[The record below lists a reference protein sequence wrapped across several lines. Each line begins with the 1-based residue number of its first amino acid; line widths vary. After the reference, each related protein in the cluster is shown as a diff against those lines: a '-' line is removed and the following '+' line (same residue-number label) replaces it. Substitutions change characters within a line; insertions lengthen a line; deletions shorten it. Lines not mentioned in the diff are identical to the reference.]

1 MAGFSIHLAIAKIYL
16 ENNKVQAPNEFLKG
30 VIDPDLVKN
39 KTISHYSDFTD
50 QDNLQ
55 AYLKHKVNLKR
66 YLEGNTLYSDYQK
79 GFFLHLITDYEM
91 YNNFFDKEYIENISF
106 EDFSNNIY
114 YSYDFTN
121 NWVNKKYPVEFLE
134 LQKKIEQRVKKK
146 KERLKLDKKK
156 KCQNVL
162 PLKKLDQWIQTIGNI
177 NLEKYKEK
185 ILEES
190 ED

>member
-134 LQKKIEQRVKKK
+134 LQKKLN
-146 KERLKLDKKK
+146 KE
-156 KCQNVL
+156 
-162 PLKKLDQWIQTIGNI
+162 
-177 NLEKYKEK
+177 
-185 ILEES
+185 
-190 ED
+190 

>member
-1 MAGFSIHLAIAKIYL
+1 M
-16 ENNKVQAPNEFLKG
+16 
-30 VIDPDLVKN
+30 
-39 KTISHYSDFTD
+39 
-50 QDNLQ
+50 
-55 AYLKHKVNLKR
+55 
-66 YLEGNTLYSDYQK
+66 
-79 GFFLHLITDYEM
+79 
-91 YNNFFDKEYIENISF
+91 
-106 EDFSNNIY
+106 
-114 YSYDFTN
+114 
-121 NWVNKKYPVEFLE
+121 
-134 LQKKIEQRVKKK
+134 KKK

>member
-134 LQKKIEQRVKKK
+134 LQKKLNKEWKRKKN
-146 KERLKLDKKK
+146 DW
-156 KCQNVL
+156 N
-162 PLKKLDQWIQTIGNI
+162 
-177 NLEKYKEK
+177 
-185 ILEES
+185 
-190 ED
+190 

>member
-39 KTISHYSDFTD
+39 KTISHYSNFTD

-79 GFFLHLITDYEM
+79 GFLLHVITDYEM

-106 EDFSNNIY
+106 D

-134 LQKKIEQRVKKK
+134 LQEKIEQRVKKK

>member
-1 MAGFSIHLAIAKIYL
+1 MK
-16 ENNKVQAPNEFLKG
+16 
-30 VIDPDLVKN
+30 LVKFWYGKILTKRELAN
-39 KTISHYSDFTD
+39 K
-50 QDNLQ
+50 
-55 AYLKHKVNLKR
+55 
-66 YLEGNTLYSDYQK
+66 
-79 GFFLHLITDYEM
+79 
-91 YNNFFDKEYIENISF
+91 
-106 EDFSNNIY
+106 
-114 YSYDFTN
+114 
-121 NWVNKKYPVEFLE
+121 FLE
-134 LQKKIEQRVKKK
+134 LQEKIEQRVKKK